1 MKILSINVKKMTR
14 YRGNNHAY
22 LRKKDIGTIKK
33 VSFFRPTTWPSWALR
48 SSIIVN
54 NV

>member
-22 LRKKDIGTIKK
+22 LRKKDIGTIKCPFSGQPPGHHGHY
-33 VSFFRPTTWPSWALR
+33 VHPSL
-48 SSIIVN
+48 
-54 NV
+54 